1 MKQPWDDKL
10 VALRKA
16 RRSKGLCMKCGEP
29 YSPQHRCPKQIQLHV
44 LEELLEILQLD
55 NQEGTSTDVDSNDSE
70 EELLTL
76 SQCASEGIQGKKTI
90 RLPGFLQN
98 QEILVL
104 VDSGSSSTFVKD
116 TLVHQLKLA
125 TT

>member
-16 RRSKGLCMKCGEP
+16 RRSIGLCMKCGEP